1 MGTLLTHS
9 VVSSCLCGRTTYN
22 VLIRSIQHSCVM
34 SSGPLD
40 NALACLAFLRPHRR
54 VVVTR
59 DRKRKCISVKLSRDI
74 KRSYATFA
82 ATTMTATMTTTTVQL
97 QSVCVMS
104 SAVTLA
110 STSRDEIT
118 SLAFH
123 CVSSNSRITL
133 PSSLVCLPAR
143 YHTVTVCSPIYG
155 RFPIFEGWMVL
166 STSGGIFKPSDFRDN
181 FYASASNSRQT
192 ALC

>member
-1 MGTLLTHS
+1 
-9 VVSSCLCGRTTYN
+9 
-22 VLIRSIQHSCVM
+22 
-34 SSGPLD
+34 
-40 NALACLAFLRPHRR
+40 
-54 VVVTR
+54 
-59 DRKRKCISVKLSRDI
+59 
-74 KRSYATFA
+74 
-82 ATTMTATMTTTTVQL
+82 
-97 QSVCVMS
+97 MS

-192 ALC
+192 ALCFRVFSPPVRCPLTTIPLDAMSLSLIKGFQ